1 MRIYAA
7 ADIHGRAARI
17 KSVKEQVKK
26 LSPDAVVLAG
36 DITNSLHPL
45 ADVVQL
51 TDVPAPVLAIRG
63 NWDMKKVDNLFGH
76 FSLHLKTVVLAGVP
90 FVGVSGAMSLRVYSR
105 LAIREQAMI
114 EKIES
119 LLTKDSILVVHPPPH
134 GVLDEVFKGVHG
146 GCRRLYD
153 MILRCQPPLM
163 ICGHVHKCPGVA
175 FIGKTLVV
183 NCSMGKKG
191 AGALIR
197 YEKGQ
202 VPIVEMML

>member
-36 DITNSLHPL
+36 DITNSV
-45 ADVVQL
+45 ADLSQL
-51 TDVPAPVLAIRG
+51 KDLPAPVLAIRG
-63 NWDMKKVDNLFGH
+63 NWDMKKVDKLFGH
-76 FSLHLKTVVLAGVP
+76 FSLHLKTVIIQGVP
-90 FVGVSGAMSLRVYSR
+90 FVGVSGALSLRVYSR

-153 MILRCQPPLM
+153 MIQPPLM
-163 ICGHVHKCPGVA
+163 ICGHVHKCPGAA